1 MRERRKMMERGIWLL
16 RHGDIVR
23 GGQRRFVGQRDLPL
37 SGVGHR
43 QYARLAEVMAEKLA
57 KTPPKAFFCSDLSR
71 GIECA
76 DMLRRAFRPAGGKM
90 PVIADRGLREISL
103 GAWEGLTK
111 EEVEKRYPGAL
122 DERMAD
128 LAGYAPA
135 GGESFE
141 MVQRR
146 AIMALARF
154 RMNYPDGI
162 LVVVGHAGLN
172 RAILADYMALPLRDV
187 LRIPQEYACSV
198 FLENR

>member
-1 MRERRKMMERGIWLL
+1 
-16 RHGDIVR
+16 
-23 GGQRRFVGQRDLPL
+23 
-37 SGVGHR
+37 
-43 QYARLAEVMAEKLA
+43 
-57 KTPPKAFFCSDLSR
+57 
-71 GIECA
+71 
-76 DMLRRAFRPAGGKM
+76 M

-154 RMNYPDGI
+154 RMNYPVGI

>member
-1 MRERRKMMERGIWLL
+1 MERGIWLL

-43 QYARLAEVMAEKLA
+43 QYARLAETMAEKLA

-76 DMLRRAFRPAGGKM
+76 DILRRAFRPAGGKM

-198 FLENR
+198 FLENL